1 MQGKK
6 VVIALLVA
14 LLGVFGAVVWI
25 GVSGGS
31 QHVPRSAPG
40 VAFKAAP
47 APADEAGASP
57 DAGAQGPDAGEAGA
71 LPPSP

>member
-14 LLGVFGAVVWI
+14 LVGVVGAVVWI

-47 APADEAGASP
+47 TPADDGGGSPDGGAEPSGAPEAGAP
-57 DAGAQGPDAGEAGA
+57 
-71 LPPSP
+71 PPSP